1 MADATDDA
9 TAPTVVTVGTSE
21 VEIVAAIPGRRRAL
35 LIQNT
40 HASNDLYLGF
50 GAGTVTT
57 SNGIKVPAGG
67 SFADNEPNCY
77 SGQVRG
83 IASGTGTP
91 VRVLAF

>member
-9 TAPTVVTVGTSE
+9 TAPTAVTVSTTE
-21 VEIVAAIPGRRRAL
+21 MEILAASPGRRRAL
-35 LIQNT
+35 MIQNA

-50 GAGTVTT
+50 GAGEVTA

-67 SFADNEPNCY
+67 AFTDNGPDCY

-83 IASGTGTP
+83 IASGAGTS
-91 VRVLAF
+91 VRVVAF